1 MTTRTAASVPTTT
14 DRLGIVAV
22 AVGLAVLL
30 VAALAGCA
38 VQAESPTG
46 EAGVGASIDANV
58 RDTDNGALPD
68 DARITDTELPGISG
82 LDADL
87 RTAVTAAAESAR
99 LDGVT
104 FTVNSGWRSAAYQA
118 GLLDDAVS
126 TYGSKAEAARWVAT
140 PETSPHVSGDAV
152 DIGPVDASSW
162 LSQHGADFGLCQI
175 YGNEAWHYELRPE
188 AQTDGCPQ
196 QYADPT
202 EDPRML

>member
-1 MTTRTAASVPTTT
+1 M
-14 DRLGIVAV
+14 
-22 AVGLAVLL
+22 AVGLTVLL

-38 VQAESPTG
+38 VQAESQTG
-46 EAGVGASIDANV
+46 ESGVGASIDAEV

-68 DARITDTELPGISG
+68 DARITDTELPGIAG

-152 DIGPVDASSW
+152 DIGPMDASSW
-162 LSQHGADFGLCQI
+162 LAQHGADFGLCQI
-175 YGNEAWHYELRPE
+175 YGNEAWHYELRPA
-188 AQTDGCPQ
+188 AQSDGCPQ

-202 EDPRML
+202 EDPRMR